1 MNLSITLVTSLQ
13 RQRQRQGRKK
23 SKDIM
28 SYQDL
33 GAWAP
38 GEDPGTLYGDQRLNQ
53 RASPGDE
60 DHLSNIGTFR
70 FRQETVLISHS
81 LNSNKHTVATGRISW
96 PKRCFSSK
104 SLSNLNDK

>member
-13 RQRQRQGRKK
+13 RQGEKK

-53 RASPGDE
+53 RASPGNE

-104 SLSNLNDK
+104 TFLDLNDR

>member
-13 RQRQRQGRKK
+13 RKGNKK
-23 SKDIM
+23 QKDIM

-53 RASPGDE
+53 RASPGNE
-60 DHLSNIGTFR
+60 DHLFNTGIFQYR
-70 FRQETVLISHS
+70 KETVLISHY
-81 LNSNKHTVATGRISW
+81 LDSNKHTAATRRIPW
-96 PKRCFSSK
+96 TKRCFSSK
-104 SLSNLNDK
+104 SFSNLNDK